1 MQTWDVE
8 PGLVA
13 AMVIEQF
20 PYEAEQIVMDFLE
33 GAANAND
40 QRKALFWTI
49 VLNLVEKM
57 LFELSGQPGAAPE
70 LRFGAMM

>member
-1 MQTWDVE
+1 MQTWDVK

-40 QRKALFWTI
+40 QGKALFWSI

-57 LFELSGQPGAAPE
+57 QFELSGQPGIGLE
-70 LRFGAMM
+70 LRFGAVM

>member
-1 MQTWDVE
+1 
-8 PGLVA
+8 
-13 AMVIEQF
+13 
-20 PYEAEQIVMDFLE
+20 MDFLE